1 MILSLHMFDNV
12 LTWFTDSKE
21 VSLTINEVAVISTIV
36 TFIVAMVSG
45 CACGALLMYWV
56 MRKKAVSSPAADGQ
70 AINIGPTVPAGPIY
84 EEVSPK
90 EEIELNINQ
99 AYGPV

>member
-1 MILSLHMFDNV
+1 MILVCMFDNV
-12 LTWFTDSKE
+12 LTRFTDSKE
-21 VSLTINEVAVISTIV
+21 VSLTINEVAVMSTIV
-36 TFIVAMVSG
+36 TFIVAMVFV
-45 CACGALLMYWV
+45 CACGALLMYCV
-56 MRKKAVSSPAADGQ
+56 MRKAVFSPAAEGQ
-70 AINIGPTVPAGPIY
+70 ANVRPTAAGSIY

>member
-1 MILSLHMFDNV
+1 M
-12 LTWFTDSKE
+12 
-21 VSLTINEVAVISTIV
+21 SLTINEVAVMSTIV
-36 TFIVAMVSG
+36 TFIVAMVFG

-56 MRKKAVSSPAADGQ
+56 MRKKAVFSPEAEGQ
-70 AINIGPTVPAGPIY
+70 ANVRSVVPAGPIY

>member
-1 MILSLHMFDNV
+1 MFWS
-12 LTWFTDSKE
+12 WFTGSKE
-21 VSLTINEVAVISTIV
+21 VSLTINEVAVMSTIV
-36 TFIVAMVSG
+36 TFIVAMASG
-45 CACGALLMYWV
+45 CACGALLTYWV
-56 MRKKAVSSPAADGQ
+56 MRKKAVFSPAADGQ

-99 AYGPV
+99 AYGSV